1 MQDMIR
7 MTLYKAARVALDVSF
22 LTEKWEK
29 ELYAASIYSAAKW
42 AEGLEKQ
49 SKQLKEEKNVHTD

>member
-1 MQDMIR
+1 MIR
-7 MTLYKAARVALDVSF
+7 MTFDKAVSATLNVSF

-29 ELYAASIYSAAKW
+29 ELYAASIYNAAKW

-49 SKQLKEEKNVHTD
+49 SKQLKEEKKNVHTD

>member
-1 MQDMIR
+1 
-7 MTLYKAARVALDVSF
+7 MTFDKAVSATLNVSF

-29 ELYAASIYSAAKW
+29 ELYAASIYNAAKW

-49 SKQLKEEKNVHTD
+49 SKQLKEEKKNVHTD